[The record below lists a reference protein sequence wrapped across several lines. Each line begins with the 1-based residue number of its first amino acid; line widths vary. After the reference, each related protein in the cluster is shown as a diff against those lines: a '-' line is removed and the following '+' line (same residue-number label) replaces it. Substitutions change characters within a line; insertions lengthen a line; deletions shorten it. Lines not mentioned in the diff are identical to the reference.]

1 MSSRSTLRILIGLKS
16 QSLILLDGDV
26 QVTRY
31 SISSALKGAGE
42 RMSSECTPRGQHTIR
57 ACIGE
62 NLPEGAVLV
71 ARRPTGEV
79 WSRQLAAKYPDRDWI
94 LSRILWLSG
103 VESGRNRLGQ
113 VDSMRRFIY
122 IHGTPDTEPM
132 GIPAS
137 HGCIRMRNTDVID
150 LFNRVCAGTR
160 VDIEEQA

>member
-1 MSSRSTLRILIGLKS
+1 MDSRSTERILVGLES
-16 QSLILLDGDV
+16 QSLILLDADV
-26 QVTRY
+26 RVARY
-31 SISSALKGAGE
+31 PISSALKGAGE
-42 RMSSECTPRGQHTIR
+42 KMSSECTPRGQHTIR
-57 ACIGE
+57 ACIGD
-62 NLPEGAVLV
+62 NLPVGAVLV

-79 WSRQLAAKYPDRDWI
+79 WTRQLAAEYPDRDWI

-103 VESGRNRLGQ
+103 VEAGRNRLGQ

-137 HGCIRMRNTDVID
+137 HGCIRMRNFDVID